1 MVIHPPPNV
10 FTTTFDSPS
19 QSVPKSATP
28 RWLASVSSTHWT
40 QLCNAQKRQGRP
52 NVQTAREIIPIG
64 LSRGLAT
71 RDHVC
76 FDPRRPPPGGAKT
89 ASNRISR
96 LPLAMRPYYA
106 ARRAFC
112 QTIWM
117 EMKPASYTILGDL
130 VTCRAYSVLRVS
142 SNSKGNVSLALDCLH
157 YFPASICSGVNIN
170 RIFTHYS
177 LIDFLELCSFLSIL

>member
-1 MVIHPPPNV
+1 M
-10 FTTTFDSPS
+10 TTFDSPS

-28 RWLASVSSTHWT
+28 RWLAGVSSIHWMP
-40 QLCNAQKRQGRP
+40 LWNAQKRQGRP

-76 FDPRRPPPGGAKT
+76 FDPRRPPPSGAKT

-112 QTIWM
+112 QRIWM
-117 EMKPASYTILGDL
+117 EMKRASSVILGDL
-130 VTCRAYSVLRVS
+130 VTCCAYSVLRIS
-142 SNSKGNVSLALDCLH
+142 FNSKGIASLTLNIPQCIS
-157 YFPASICSGVNIN
+157 ASICFGVNIN
-170 RIFTHYS
+170 RISTHSS
-177 LIDFLELCSFLSIL
+177 LVL